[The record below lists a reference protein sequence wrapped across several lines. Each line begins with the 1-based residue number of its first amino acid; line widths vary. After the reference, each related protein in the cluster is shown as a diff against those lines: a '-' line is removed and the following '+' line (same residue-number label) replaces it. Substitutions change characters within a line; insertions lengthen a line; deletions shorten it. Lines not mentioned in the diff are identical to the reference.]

1 MHIWGALQT
10 HHIVKL
16 PSPSLL
22 TPISGVVLQWRNRLA
37 RRTYKQYLPSKRC
50 GGCEFEP
57 HLEHVFS
64 WRNIKMYTHAGYV
77 RQYSD
82 QLTWGIE
89 PTPSIHVYLSEMYVY
104 PATIEPTPTWF
115 VSLMWMLHVH
125 CNIILHRCGITVKI
139 TCPGWGSNSRPS
151 DFSLVNLDYETDA
164 LPTALPRPLEAR
176 ELHFRFI

>member
-1 MHIWGALQT
+1 MLTWCSTWCFRLTQCWFAWKCSYLAWEQVVYAYMGALQT

-16 PSPSLL
+16 TSPTLL

-89 PTPSIHVYLSEMYVY
+89 PTPSIHVYLSEMYVH

-125 CNIILHRCGITVKI
+125 CNIIHTWAYIVVVLQLK
-139 TCPGWGSNSRPS
+139 
-151 DFSLVNLDYETDA
+151 
-164 LPTALPRPLEAR
+164 
-176 ELHFRFI
+176 